1 MKIGVIGTGYVG
13 LVTGACFAEVGMSV
27 LCADVDHTKVSQL
40 KSGVMPIYEPGLGEL
55 VRKNMDIGRLGF
67 TSDLGE
73 MIRTADVIFIA
84 VGTPQNKDGS
94 ADVSNILDVSRIIGK
109 EMKREKVVVT
119 KSTVPVGTSEKI
131 RETIESLSEFK
142 VHVCS
147 NPEFLREGSA
157 VSDFMSPDRVILGVD
172 SKYAESC
179 LKDLYRSFMKNTEAI
194 LVMDLASAEM
204 TKYAANAMLATR
216 ISFINSIA
224 AFCKIKNANIQMV
237 RKGIGSDHRIGQDY
251 LNPGVG
257 YGGSC
262 FSKDMKALIKM
273 MSDLDLNPSILL
285 AVQELNEDQKTIL
298 FQEVIGRFGN
308 DLTGKKIAIWGL
320 SFKPDTD
327 DMREAPSVATIEA
340 LLEHGASVSAH
351 DPRAIKEADRRFGTR
366 ISLCEDQYEVLNDAS
381 ALVVHTEWDCYRHPD
396 FQTVKSNMREAVII
410 DGRNLYNSTRLVSQG
425 FEYYSLVSPQT
436 EE

>member
-1 MKIGVIGTGYVG
+1 MRIGVIGTGYVG
-13 LVTGACFAEVGMSV
+13 LVTGACFAEIGQSV
-27 LCADVDHTKVSQL
+27 LCGDVDQTKISQL
-40 KSGVMPIYEPGLGEL
+40 KLGVMPIYEPGLAEL
-55 VRKNMDIGRLGF
+55 VRGNMDAERLDF
-67 TSDLGE
+67 TSDLAE
-73 MIRTADVIFIA
+73 IARTADVIFIA
-84 VGTPQNKDGS
+84 VGTPQNRDGS
-94 ADVSNILDVSRIIGK
+94 ADISNILEVSRIIGK
-109 EMKREKVVVT
+109 EMKGEKIVVT

-131 RETIESLSEFK
+131 RDTIESLSEFK

-157 VSDFMSPDRVILGVD
+157 VSDFTNPDRVILGVD
-172 SKYAESC
+172 NKYAESC
-179 LKDLYRSFMKNTEAI
+179 LKDLYGSFMKNTEVI

-224 AFCKIKNANIQMV
+224 AFCKKKNADIQMV
-237 RKGIGSDHRIGQDY
+237 RKGIGSDHRIGLDY

-285 AVQELNEDQKTIL
+285 AVEELNEDQKTIL
-298 FQEVIGRFGN
+298 FHEVIGRFGN
-308 DLTGKKIAIWGL
+308 DLTDKKIAIWGL
-320 SFKPDTD
+320 SFKPDTG
-327 DMREAPSVATIEA
+327 DMREAPSLATIEA
-340 LLEHGASVSAH
+340 LLAHGASVSAH
-351 DPRAIKEADRRFGTR
+351 DPRAIKEAKQRFGTR

-396 FQTVKSNMREAVII
+396 FEKVKSKMREAVVI
-410 DGRNLYNSTRLVSQG
+410 DGRNLYNSNWLVSQG
-425 FEYYSLVSPQT
+425 FEYYSVATSD
-436 EE
+436 